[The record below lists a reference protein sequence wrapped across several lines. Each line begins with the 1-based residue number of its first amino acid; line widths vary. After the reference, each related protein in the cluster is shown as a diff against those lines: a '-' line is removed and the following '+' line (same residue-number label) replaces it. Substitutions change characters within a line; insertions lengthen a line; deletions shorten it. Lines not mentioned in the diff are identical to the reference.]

1 MMAHDQHE
9 DQIGQARLTVIGVGG
24 GGGNAVETMV
34 QSGIKN
40 ITFVCANT
48 DKQALD
54 RLVTP
59 NKIQLG
65 LKNNNRGL
73 GAGANPEVGREA
85 AESDEEQIRQ
95 LMQNSDMVF
104 ITAGMGGGTGTGA
117 APVISRIAKEEG
129 VLTVAVVTMP
139 FTFEGGKR
147 NKVAKEGIEQLSN
160 FVDSIITIPNDK
172 LMSVYGK
179 ISMKDA
185 FKKADEVL
193 LQAVQGISNMI
204 RDDGFINIDFNDI
217 KTAMSSRGH
226 AMMGVGRASGE
237 DRAEI
242 AAEKAIK
249 SPLLDN
255 LLLKNAKGLLVNVV
269 ASSDFNFEEQER
281 ITQKVQSLVD
291 IDEANIFYGV
301 VFDDDVGDEIHVTV
315 VATGLTLDTTPKAPT
330 PNRSFTP
337 DVSSTARVDAGSH
350 TPALNSFN
358 NSAPA
363 PQPTFAQPAPT
374 HNVSVEQAPVQQAVQ
389 QPNVNVN
396 TNSTQQRTGNSIQD
410 YLRRQQNKNG

>member
-1 MMAHDQHE
+1 MEATKFTIASDQHE
-9 DQIGQARLTVIGVGG
+9 ENNGRARFTVIGVGG

-40 ITFVCANT
+40 VTFVCANT

-54 RLVTP
+54 RLTTP
-59 NKIQLG
+59 NKLQLG
-65 LKNNNRGL
+65 AKNNRGL

-95 LMQNSDMVF
+95 LLSNSDMVF

-117 APVISRIAKEEG
+117 APVVARLAKEMG

-147 NKVAKEGIEQLSN
+147 TKVAKEGIEQMSN

-193 LQAVQGISNMI
+193 LQAVQGISNMVAV
-204 RDDGFINIDFNDI
+204 DGFINIDFQDI
-217 KTAMSSRGH
+217 RTAMGARGH
-226 AMMGVGRASGE
+226 AMMGLGKASGE
-237 DRAEI
+237 DRAEQ

-269 ASSDFNFEEQER
+269 SSPDFSLEEYHR
-281 ITQKVQSLVD
+281 ITQKVESLVD

-301 VFDDDVGDEIHVTV
+301 VFDDNVGDEMHVTV
-315 VATGLTLDTTPKAPT
+315 VATGLTLDNTPRHNA
-330 PNRSFTP
+330 RGDFIP
-337 DVSSTARVDAGSH
+337 DASINSKVQAGTHEAALGHIDPSNVGSSQ
-350 TPALNSFN
+350 PAYQPPV
-358 NSAPA
+358 AQ
-363 PQPTFAQPAPT
+363 PQPTT
-374 HNVSVEQAPVQQAVQ
+374 
-389 QPNVNVN
+389 
-396 TNSTQQRTGNSIQD
+396 STQPRTGNSIQD
-410 YLRRQQNKNG
+410 YLRRQQNR